1 MYLARENKNANF
13 PAAKTDL
20 IIALGN
26 WGIAQ
31 KKNEPINAALFKLS
45 EINAKGKE

>member
-20 IIALGN
+20 V
-26 WGIAQ
+26 IAQ
-31 KKNEPINAALFKLS
+31 AIEELLKRKMSL
-45 EINAKGKE
+45 